1 MANIKLKGLL
11 TEAEDF
17 KARSKETGKLV
28 HFKSKDAYQAAL
40 KAGSHEDPK
49 AEKDKGSKVSTKPND
64 MFGGDYAKD
73 RAGEPKS
80 DGMATVNSIAAK
92 TGLRAQ
98 AVAGWADENGVN
110 LSKVS
115 DDLQS
120 KKLKPFDF
128 TTAVVGKPG
137 NNYSKAIIAKYSN
150 NKTSAD
156 VKSIV
161 KGILKTA
168 DKEFAGTHKLKDIT
182 DDITVDT
189 SDNDG
194 KELQARIDKGE
205 DGIYVQTGETEG
217 TVVFKD
223 GTQYQFSHVEDGPI
237 PVTKVG
243 GNASNAEKSK
253 YDNTS
258 YWKDDEY
265 SDTQGYIDSD
275 DEDSEEDDDY
285 DEEGSDVRL
294 TSDRLSKV
302 EKALEDDLNL
312 RGNGF
317 ETTRESSGGGGGWEG
332 PMTIVSK
339 DTDYN
344 DEDNYISLSVGSP
357 NNDGKFSIVFANS
370 NGEPYFEPNYDAL
383 TGDIDL
389 EPQQAYKVTKA
400 LMKMP
405 EVQKLLKGE
414 MNREEFQPIYDK
426 LKAKFSKGKTESTKL
441 TSMIKR

>member
-28 HFKSKDAYQAAL
+28 HFKSKDAYDAAL

-49 AEKDKGSKVSTKPND
+49 ADKGGQSKADTKPND

-73 RAGEPKS
+73 RSGEPKS
-80 DGMATVNSIAAK
+80 DGMATVKSIAAS
-92 TGLRAQ
+92 TGLRAT

-115 DDLQS
+115 DALNS
-120 KKLKPFDF
+120 KKLKPMDF
-128 TTAVVGKPG
+128 MTAISGNPG
-137 NNYSKAIIAKYSN
+137 NKYAKDIISKYSN
-150 NKTSAD
+150 SEVSAD

-243 GNASNAEKSK
+243 
-253 YDNTS
+253 
-258 YWKDDEY
+258 
-265 SDTQGYIDSD
+265 I
-275 DEDSEEDDDY
+275 
-285 DEEGSDVRL
+285 
-294 TSDRLSKV
+294 
-302 EKALEDDLNL
+302 
-312 RGNGF
+312 
-317 ETTRESSGGGGGWEG
+317 
-332 PMTIVSK
+332 
-339 DTDYN
+339 
-344 DEDNYISLSVGSP
+344 
-357 NNDGKFSIVFANS
+357 
-370 NGEPYFEPNYDAL
+370 
-383 TGDIDL
+383 
-389 EPQQAYKVTKA
+389 
-400 LMKMP
+400 
-405 EVQKLLKGE
+405 
-414 MNREEFQPIYDK
+414 
-426 LKAKFSKGKTESTKL
+426 KTESTKL
-441 TSMIKR
+441 TSMIKK